1 MKNFSI
7 EGSSSEKFLGVTVDS
22 NFTFEKHINELCK
35 KGNQKLHAL
44 ARCTKYMSTEIR
56 RTLFKAFVVS
66 QFSYCPLVW
75 MLPTKELNNR
85 TNSLHEKALRLIY
98 QNRNL
103 SFEELLKLDKSV
115 SIHYRSLQYLLKEIY
130 KVKMGLSPPIM
141 NDILTLD
148 ESASYNLRSG
158 VTVTRRNIR
167 TNKFGFE
174 TIATIGAVLW
184 RNLPNDIKNS
194 DSLNIFKHRIKQW
207 TPNNC
212 PCKICR
218 IFIKNLGYI

>member
-1 MKNFSI
+1 MDDFKVNPCKCHLFLSPFNLKSINIKKFSI
-7 EGSSSEKFLGVTVDS
+7 EGSSSEKFLGVTVGS

-44 ARCTKYMSTEIR
+44 ARCAEYMSSEKR
-56 RTLFKAFVVS
+56 RSLFKAFVVS
-66 QFSYCPLVW
+66 QFNYCPLVW
-75 MLPTKELNNR
+75 MFHTKELNGR
-85 TNSLHEKALRLIY
+85 INSLHEKAFRLIY

-103 SFEELLKLDKSV
+103 SFDELLKLDKSV
-115 SIHYRSLQYLLKEIY
+115 SIHYRKLQYLLTEIC

-148 ESASYNLRSG
+148 ENASYNLRSG

-174 TIATIGAVLW
+174 TITTIGAVLW
-184 RNLPNDIKNS
+184 
-194 DSLNIFKHRIKQW
+194 
-207 TPNNC
+207 
-212 PCKICR
+212 
-218 IFIKNLGYI
+218 